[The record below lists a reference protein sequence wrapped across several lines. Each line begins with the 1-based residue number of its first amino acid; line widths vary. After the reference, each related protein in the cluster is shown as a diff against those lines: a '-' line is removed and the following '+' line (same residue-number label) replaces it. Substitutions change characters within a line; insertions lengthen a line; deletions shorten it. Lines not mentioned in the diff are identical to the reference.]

1 MHSSL
6 VSSLVLLCLLLV
18 STTQAL
24 PLRRRGVSI
33 SLESETAF
41 CSFLPPHP
49 GNDVGGTEEDGK
61 PFCTSSGLGGET
73 FPTGFIQS
81 AHFVQKDEYV
91 QVTGR
96 MDPDAYQLSHSDGG
110 GQYDNS
116 KFIQEIYI
124 YIHTHSFTHTSLAL
138 YIEDISGVTCNGY
151 RYWVNMLEPDNGQY
165 CIRCCKSQS
174 DCNLGQSK
182 LQYQTLYL
190 LSKTHLSF
198 FYYIGEYGCQTII
211 PGNYD

>member
-1 MHSSL
+1 MHCSL
-6 VSSLVLLCLLLV
+6 VSSLVLLCLFLV

-24 PLRRRGVSI
+24 PLTRRGDISI

-49 GNDVGGTEEDGK
+49 GNDVGGTEENGK
-61 PFCTSSGLGGET
+61 PFCSSPGLGGET

-116 KFIQEIYI
+116 KSHCTYSK
-124 YIHTHSFTHTSLAL
+124 YTHSFTHIPHLAFCL
-138 YIEDISGVTCNGY
+138 GDIDGVTCNGY

-182 LQYQTLYL
+182 
-190 LSKTHLSF
+190 
-198 FYYIGEYGCQTII
+198 
-211 PGNYD
+211 